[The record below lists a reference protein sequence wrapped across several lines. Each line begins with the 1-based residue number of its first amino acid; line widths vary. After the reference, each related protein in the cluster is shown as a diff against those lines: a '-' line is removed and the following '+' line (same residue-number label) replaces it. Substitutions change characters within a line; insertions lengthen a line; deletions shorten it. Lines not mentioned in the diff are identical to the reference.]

1 MTDQFRARLYLHF
14 AILCW
19 GFTAILGKLITLPT
33 LPLVWWRV
41 VITVAS
47 LLLLMPLAQLRAVS
61 RADAWRMFGIGTLV
75 GLHWLCFYGSVKLAN
90 ASVAVV
96 SIATCSLFAAILEPI
111 LLKTKLKWYEIGL
124 ALLILPGMA
133 LVAGNLESGMSLGF
147 AVGILGAFLAALF
160 SILNKKMIHAA
171 PPFAMTFIELGAIV
185 VLFGLLLPG
194 FYWQNPTEK
203 WLPNSTELG
212 WLLVLGLGCTTLP
225 FALSLFALKRVSA
238 FTFNL
243 VVNLEP
249 VYGVLL
255 AGLILHE
262 NEELKPG
269 FYLGVAI
276 VVFAIFVHPFLR
288 KRFETE
294 KISNIE

>member
-1 MTDQFRARLYLHF
+1 MTDQLRARFYLHF

-47 LLLLMPLAQLRAVS
+47 LLVLMPFAQLRGIS
-61 RADAWRMFGIGTLV
+61 RADVWRMLGIGCLV

-96 SIATCSLFAAILEPI
+96 SMATSSLFAAILEPI
-111 LLKTKLKWYEIGL
+111 LLKSKLKWYEIGL
-124 ALLILPGMA
+124 SLLILPGMA

-147 AVGILGAFLAALF
+147 SVGILGAFLAALF

-185 VLFGLLLPG
+185 ILFGLLLPA
-194 FYWQNPTEK
+194 FWWHDPSARL
-203 WLPNSTELG
+203 LPDRSDWG
-212 WLLVLGLGCTTLP
+212 WLLVLALACTTLP

-262 NEELKPG
+262 HQNLKPG
-269 FYLGVAI
+269 FYGGVAI
-276 VVFAIFVHPFLR
+276 VVFAIFIHPFLR
-288 KRFETE
+288 RRFEKE
-294 KISNIE
+294 AAG

>member
-1 MTDQFRARLYLHF
+1 MNDQLRARLYLHF
-14 AILCW
+14 AIFCW

-41 VITVAS
+41 AITVAS
-47 LLLLMPLAQLRAVS
+47 LFLLIPLAQLRSVS
-61 RADAWRMFGIGTLV
+61 RADVWRISFNGGLL

-90 ASVAVV
+90 ASVSVV
-96 SIATCSLFAAILEPI
+96 SMATCSLFAAFLEP
-111 LLKTKLKWYEIGL
+111 LLMKTRLKLYEVSLG
-124 ALLILPGMA
+124 LLILPGMI
-133 LVAGNLESGMSLGF
+133 LVAGNLESGMGLGF
-147 AVGILGAFLAALF
+147 GVGILAAFLATVV
-160 SILNKKMIHAA
+160 SILNKKVIHAA

-185 VLFGLLLPG
+185 ILLGLLMPG
-194 FYWQNPTEK
+194 YYWQNPDEK

-212 WLLVLGLGCTTLP
+212 WLLMLGLGCTTLP
-225 FALSLFALKRVSA
+225 YALSLYALKRVSA

-243 VVNLEP
+243 VTNLEP
-249 VYGVLL
+249 IYGVLL

-276 VVFAIFVHPFLR
+276 VVFAIFAHPFLR
-288 KRFETE
+288 KRFE
-294 KISNIE
+294 ND